1 MDRRKKH
8 ANVRRWWAV
17 GLMATL
23 AVVVVVAG
31 IAVSGSTPR
40 VPVVVA
46 MTSPTVGVQA
56 RTGLPAPTPLV
67 EPSPTTSPAASPT
80 IAWTEP
86 FSSERYGYA
95 IRFPPGSKSSQ
106 GDGTATW
113 DTIQT
118 TVPPFLHLS
127 IIRRPKAEMSLGQVA
142 EATFRPR
149 SNAGRCRGG
158 SFGSIGIPVPEQGFR
173 DAQIDE
179 RPALVR
185 SECGFVDAVVGA
197 GDDVLVI
204 ILRFGRRQPT
214 EDMSSFWLF
223 MKTLNIEDPSARR
236 DGPAANRERRAGTR
250 VVRVVRLRQLRLFH
264 PVSTRLDGA
273 TTGPTGRT
281 GCVPGHHGRLGTIR
295 IPTFDYP

>member
-1 MDRRKKH
+1 
-8 ANVRRWWAV
+8 
-17 GLMATL
+17 MATL

-118 TVPPFLHLS
+118 TAPPFAAIDH
-127 IIRRPKAEMSLGQVA
+127 PTQKDEMSLGEVA
-142 EATFRPR
+142 EATFRR
-149 SNAGRCRGG
+149 GVRRAGAVAADSGALVSRW
-158 SFGSIGIPVPEQGFR
+158 PENGFR

-185 SECGFVDAVVGA
+185 SECGFVDAVIDA

-204 ILRFGRRQPT
+204 ILR
-214 EDMSSFWLF
+214 S
-223 MKTLNIEDPSARR
+223 
-236 DGPAANRERRAGTR
+236 GT
-250 VVRVVRLRQLRLFH
+250 VM
-264 PVSTRLDGA
+264 
-273 TTGPTGRT
+273 PTG
-281 GCVPGHHGRLGTIR
+281 GYV
-295 IPTFDYP
+295 